1 MKQLESRVAFV
12 TGGASGIG
20 RGMAG
25 RFAAAGM
32 KVVIADIEE
41 KPRDLAVAELEAS
54 GADVVGV
61 ECDVARPDSL
71 EKAAQS
77 ALDAFGAVH
86 VVCNNAGVAGAA
98 GARGRPSWEQPLADW
113 EWVIGV
119 NLWGVIHGVRALM
132 PILLEQEE
140 GHVVNTASLAGLAQG
155 GGVYGIT
162 KHGVVAYSESLFSE
176 LQMRQANVGVSVLCP
191 GWVNTRILESERN
204 RPEVPRDP
212 EQPAAPQA
220 EAMRAMVTNMI
231 KNGLDPAVVGDMVVD
246 AIKSGQLYIH
256 THPEMTI
263 PAVRTRMENILES
276 RNPEPRSGGLG
287 QFARRDE

>member
-1 MKQLESRVAFV
+1 MKQLEDRVAFV

-32 KVVIADIEE
+32 KVVIADIEQA
-41 KPRDLAVAELEAS
+41 PRERAVAELKAS

-61 ECDVARPDSL
+61 DCDVARPDSMA
-71 EKAAQS
+71 KAAQS

-86 VVCNNAGVAGAA
+86 VVCNNAGVAGGT
-98 GARGRPSWEQPLADW
+98 GAGRPSWEQPLADW
-113 EWVIGV
+113 EWVVGV
-119 NLWGVIHGVRALM
+119 NLWGVIHGVRALL

-140 GHVVNTASLAGLAQG
+140 GHIVNTASLAGLAQG
-155 GGVYGIT
+155 SGVYGIT
-162 KHGVVAYSESLFSE
+162 KHGVVAYSESLYSE
-176 LQMRQANVGVSVLCP
+176 LQARQAKVGVSVLCP

-220 EAMRAMVTNMI
+220 EAMRAMVTDMI
-231 KNGLDPAVVGDMVVD
+231 KRGLDPAVVGDMVVD
-246 AIKSGQLYIH
+246 AIRSNRLYVH

-263 PAVRTRMENILES
+263 PAVRTRMQNILES
-276 RNPEPRSGGLG
+276 RNPEPRAFG